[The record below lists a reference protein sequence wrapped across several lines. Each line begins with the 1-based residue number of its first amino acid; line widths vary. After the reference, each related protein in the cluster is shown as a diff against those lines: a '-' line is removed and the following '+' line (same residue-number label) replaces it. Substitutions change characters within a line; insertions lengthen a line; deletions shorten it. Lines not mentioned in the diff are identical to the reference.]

1 MILDNVQSHIC
12 SPQVPE
18 VLILTPTRELA
29 LQIMKEAKKFCM
41 KTPFD
46 TQTLYGG
53 TSVTH
58 QFRQFTSKNVN
69 IVAATPG
76 RFLQG
81 ILSMKVYST
90 GCSTTW
96 IGYYILLI
104 RLLYFFDV
112 SKEVE

>member
-81 ILSMKVYST
+81 ILSIKSIIST
-90 GCSTTW
+90 GCSTW
-96 IGYYILLI
+96 IDWVHSI
-104 RLLYFFDV
+104 
-112 SKEVE
+112 

>member
-1 MILDNVQSHIC
+1 MFEFRNFFLGSGKTVAFLLPIIQKMILDNVQSHIC
-12 SPQVPE
+12 SPQIPE

-29 LQIMKEAKKFCM
+29 LQIMKESKKFCM

-81 ILSMKVYST
+81 I
-90 GCSTTW
+90 
-96 IGYYILLI
+96 
-104 RLLYFFDV
+104 
-112 SKEVE
+112 